1 MMPRRILSIDG
12 GGIKGILPAAFL
24 ATIEEASGKCLLD
37 HFDLIAGTSTGG
49 IIALGLGLGLPA
61 RAIVDFY
68 VDAGPRIFDQEL
80 PPASSLLSRI
90 RTAAR
95 WAWRTARHVITSKYD
110 PKELRS
116 ALENAFGDRLLGDS
130 GTRLVIPAFDRN
142 RRELHVFKT
151 AHHERFAVD
160 WKERAVDVA
169 LATAAAPTF
178 LPGHSLTSGISLVD
192 GGVWANNPVGLAA
205 VEAVGV
211 LDWPREELYVLSLGC
226 CEDAFGI
233 PERTGVADCLKII
246 EMLMLGQSRGAIGTA
261 KLLTGHMQGR
271 HRVFRY
277 NHVAPA
283 GVFGLDTVDQIA
295 SLRGVGEALAREAL
309 PEVGPVFLAGERD
322 PFVPVYGAI
331 RQGVTQRP
339 EAT

>member
-1 MMPRRILSIDG
+1 MMPRRILAIDG

-24 ATIEEASGKCLLD
+24 ATIEESSGKRVLD

-68 VDAGPRIFDQEL
+68 LNEGPRIFDQEL

-95 WAWRTARHVITSKYD
+95 WVTRTARHLVTSKYD
-110 PKELRS
+110 AKELRS
-116 ALENAFGDRLLGDS
+116 ALEKVFGDRLLGDS
-130 GTRLVIPAFDRN
+130 RTRLVIPAFDRN

-169 LATAAAPTF
+169 LGTAAAPTF

-226 CEDAFGI
+226 CEDAFAI
-233 PERTGVADCLKII
+233 PESGGVAYSLKII

-283 GVFGLDTVDQIA
+283 GMFRLDTVNQIGT
-295 SLRGVGEALAREAL
+295 LRGLGEALAREAL
-309 PEVGPVFLAGERD
+309 PELAVFLAGERD
-322 PFVPVYGAI
+322 PFVPVYGA
-331 RQGVTQRP
+331 VTRRWDAAAGDP
-339 EAT
+339 T